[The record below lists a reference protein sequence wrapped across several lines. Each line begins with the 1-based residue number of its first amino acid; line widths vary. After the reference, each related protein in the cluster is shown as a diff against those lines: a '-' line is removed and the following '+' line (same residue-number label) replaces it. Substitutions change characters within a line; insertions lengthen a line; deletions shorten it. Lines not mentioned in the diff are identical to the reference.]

1 MKVLDIK
8 IFEGRNIYAHFPVSK
23 ITVDLGHLAHRESS
37 EYEGFVERLVKLL
50 PGLREHQCSGHA
62 GGFALRLRSGT
73 YFGHVVEHV
82 FLELQ
87 ALSGVAKNFGQTR
100 QVGEGS
106 VYAVVVEHVCP
117 EVVAT
122 LWPRDGP
129 VCQGAKSTARR
140 APSARWACGVC
151 R

>member
-1 MKVLDIK
+1 MKVLDLK

-87 ALSGVAKNFGQTR
+87 ALSGVAPLTDL
-100 QVGEGS
+100 S
-106 VYAVVVEHVCP
+106 VELIQACLEDR
-117 EVVAT
+117 EVDLARTYVRPAT
-122 LWPRDGP
+122 APT
-129 VCQGAKSTARR
+129 TALL
-140 APSARWACGVC
+140 S
-151 R
+151 